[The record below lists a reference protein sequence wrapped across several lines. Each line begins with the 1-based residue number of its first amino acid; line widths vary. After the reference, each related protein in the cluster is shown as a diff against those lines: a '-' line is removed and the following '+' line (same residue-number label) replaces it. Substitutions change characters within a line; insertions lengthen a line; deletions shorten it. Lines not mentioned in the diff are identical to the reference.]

1 MSTEALDVGVLQ
13 ATSST
18 GIDIQAAKIR
28 GMWDIDFFAMLCMPL
43 VFKYKLPDF
52 YKYVFALLSTREDA
66 DIGRIVRFALGLP
79 RGHAKTTFIKILICW
94 LIVYDKVSF
103 AAIVCATDDMAENLL
118 ADVSNIL
125 GSPNMEAIFG
135 AWEMNLTTDNK
146 TQKIAYYHERI
157 IILVAKGAGS
167 ALRGL
172 NIDNKRPDLIFCD
185 DAQTKECD
193 ESPTERVKFRKWL
206 TAMFKI
212 IAPEG
217 NRLIIYVGNMYSDEC
232 ILYQLKE
239 SPSWISLVTGAILA
253 TGEPLWPELHSLE
266 SLYDSYVHDESLGEA
281 DVWFAEVMNDPISRA
296 TSLILEQPP
305 ATPWEETMEPD
316 AVFITIDPAGFKKV
330 SDDNVIALHYVVEG
344 KGAVAKLD
352 VGIKDPEQLIL
363 AALSMALENG
373 ASLIGIEDVAY
384 QSTLLFWIQKYIQHA
399 NIQGIEIV
407 PLKPRNR
414 TKEYRIRLFVAEVIA
429 GNYYLYAEPRAVWVW
444 QALKYKIGKKENK
457 DDILDAVAYGL
468 DVRAEYWHHLKN
480 LRTTGRLAH
489 SAGVVEDNTPF

>member
-1 MSTEALDVGVLQ
+1 MAEVMEIEVAQ
-13 ATSST
+13 ATVSR
-18 GIDIQAAKIR
+18 GIDPGEARTR

-43 VFKYKLPDF
+43 VFKYQLPDF
-52 YKYVFALLSTREDA
+52 YKYVFFLLSTREDK
-66 DIGRIVRFALGLP
+66 DIGKIVRFALGLP

-94 LIVYDKVSF
+94 LIVYNKVSF
-103 AAIVCATDDMAENLL
+103 IAIVCATDEMAENLL

-125 GSPNMEAIFG
+125 GSPNMEQIYG
-135 AWEMNLTTDNK
+135 AWDQGLTTDNK
-146 TQKIAYYHERI
+146 GHKQAYYHERI
-157 IILVAKGAGS
+157 VVLVAKGAGS

-193 ESPTERVKFRKWL
+193 ESPTERVKFRRWL

-217 NRLIIYVGNMYSDEC
+217 DRLIIYVGNMYSDEC
-232 ILYQLKE
+232 MLYQLKE

-253 TGEPLWPELHSLE
+253 DGEPLWPQLHSLE
-266 SLYDSYVHDESLGEA
+266 SLYDSFIHDESLNEA
-281 DVWFAEVMNDPISRA
+281 DVWFAEVMNDPINRA

-305 ATPWEETMEPD
+305 VPPWSEDIEPD
-316 AVFITIDPAGFKKV
+316 AVFLTIDPAGFKKV
-330 SDDNVIALHYVVEG
+330 SDDNVIAVHYIIEG
-344 KGAVAKLD
+344 KGAVVKLD

-363 AALSMALENG
+363 AALTLALEHG

-384 QSTLLFWIQKYIQHA
+384 QSTLLFWVNKYIDHA
-399 NIQGIEIV
+399 NLQGIEVV
-407 PLKPRNR
+407 PLKPKNR
-414 TKEYRIRLFVAEVIA
+414 TKESRIRLFVAEVVA
-429 GNYYLYAEPRAVWVW
+429 ANYYLYKAASALWLW
-444 QALKYKIGKKENK
+444 QALKYKIGKKDNR

-480 LRTTGRLAH
+480 LRTEGRFSQ
-489 SAGVVEDNTPF
+489 SARVVIDNTPF